1 MFAHDDVHATSWL
14 PRRRVEIRTSRA
26 PALLVVIDTEEE
38 FDWNCGFRREN
49 VAVSAMAEID
59 RAQRIFDAFGLAPC
73 YVVDY
78 PVVDQTGGFERL
90 REICRDGR
98 AVFGAHLHPWVTP
111 PFEEELT
118 RANSFAGNLPPPL
131 EAAKLRRLVERIT
144 ESLGERPVLY
154 KAGRYGLGANTA
166 SALAELGFLV
176 DLSASPP
183 FDFSDEGGPDYSGFT
198 SDPYWFGPGWKLL
211 GVPATGAYV
220 GALAPSSVA
229 HRLHAVANGR
239 ALTRLKVPA
248 LLSRLRLIDRL
259 HLSPE
264 GYSPDELRR
273 LTRALADLGKS
284 IFVLS
289 FHSPSL
295 KPGCTPY
302 VRSSGDREQ
311 FLAALEGY
319 LDFFFAEM
327 RGRPVTPLEL
337 RRELL
342 LESGS
347 ES

>member
-1 MFAHDDVHATSWL
+1 MLADDDTHATSWL
-14 PRRRVEIRTSRA
+14 PRRRVRIRTTRP

-38 FDWNCGFRREN
+38 FDWHGEFRREN
-49 VAVSAMAEID
+49 VAVSAMAEVD
-59 RAQRIFDAFGLAPC
+59 RAQRIFDEFNLLPC

-78 PVVDQTGGFERL
+78 PVVDQTGGFELL
-90 REICRDGR
+90 RQICSAGR
-98 AVFGAHLHPWVTP
+98 AVVGAHLHPWVTP

-118 RANSFAGNLPPPL
+118 RVNSFAGNLPPAL
-131 EAAKLRRLVERIT
+131 EAAKLSRLVERIT

-154 KAGRYGLGANTA
+154 KAGRYGLGACT
-166 SALAELGFLV
+166 SSTLTQLGFLV

-198 SDPYWFGPGWKLL
+198 SEPYWFGPDWRLL
-211 GVPATGAYV
+211 GIPATGAYV
-220 GALAPSSVA
+220 GALAPSPVA
-229 HRLHAVANGR
+229 HRLHAAANRR
-239 ALTRLKVPA
+239 ALTRLKAPA
-248 LLSRLRLIDRL
+248 LLSRLRLLDRL

-264 GYSPDELRR
+264 GYGLPELRR
-273 LTRALADLGKS
+273 LTRTLAGAGQS

-302 VRSSGDREQ
+302 VRSSADRDR
-311 FLAALEGY
+311 FLATLEGY
-319 LDFFFAEM
+319 LDFFFTEL
-327 RGRPVTPLEL
+327 RGRATTPLEL

-342 LESGS
+342 LESGI